1 MKNRTKWKID
11 NRIKSGDDGAVLFSK
26 PLTITDNTTMWS
38 GAKYDI
44 ESMDITPYDGKVT
57 VNHSMKIQD
66 IVGEAI
72 GLEKKKNKVTIDGI
86 KFAVNKSSL
95 AQFTHD
101 MMLEGLVTD
110 VSVETTGPWPDED
123 GVYKDSSLVGL
134 SIVVTGNNKSAR
146 INDYKQV
153 FYNSLEKAKHNG
165 LDVTDIE
172 PFEPI
177 SNNTTEDDMKF
188 VTIKN
193 SRTFSLSV
201 TYKNAAGEE
210 VTAELAPG
218 QTIDVSE
225 DQKDLVQNQ
234 INDAKEAEKENDG
247 VDKILSKLGEMETKY
262 NELEQ
267 KLFDSKVEE
276 PKFKKNNMPELKDQ
290 NYKVRAADQIN
301 YAWEWLKGGSQEAQ
315 RKLNDINKL
324 HLEMLQEKGIVPN
337 LNPVTKNQ
345 ITLADFGNFVN
356 SPELLKD
363 IEGFR
368 SNYTP
373 LINALDWRE
382 TLSLQMA
389 WLVRSGDISMSEVE
403 MCDDGEDGNRK
414 PISEYGAEIETANMH
429 ELAAVTPV
437 CNAATRFLAVDLLA
451 DVAAGY
457 RTDYDRKR
465 AQLAIARLQQAISST
480 GNSALFD
487 QSTDLDAVKSFIQ
500 TLRPVAERV
509 MNGTFIFNHSTYWQ
523 LIENL
528 VGVGV
533 AGPLSALFTTGDQQS
548 IVGRPYIVVPDD
560 LMPTLGTSETKS
572 FTVEGSAV
580 TIDQAVI
587 YADLSTF
594 TGRTSGGLQYDLST
608 EAAYEVVSGQTV
620 TVRSAYQRNELV
632 LRGSFFRNGA
642 VKDVEKV
649 AGLSDFSIS

>member
-1 MKNRTKWKID
+1 
-11 NRIKSGDDGAVLFSK
+11 
-26 PLTITDNTTMWS
+26 MWS

-44 ESMDITPYDGKVT
+44 ETMDVTPYDGKVT
-57 VNHSMKIQD
+57 VNHSSNIQD
-66 IVGEAI
+66 IVGEVI

-86 KFAVNKSSL
+86 KFAVDKSAL

-101 MMLEGLVTD
+101 MMLDGLVTD
-110 VSVETTGPWPDED
+110 VSVETTGPWPDEE
-123 GVYKDSSLVGL
+123 GLYKESSLVGL

-177 SNNTTEDDMKF
+177 SNTKTEDDMKF

-201 TYKNAAGEE
+201 TYKNAAGED
-210 VTAELAPG
+210 VTAELTPG

-225 DQKDLVQNQ
+225 DQKDVVQNQ
-234 INDAKEAEKENDG
+234 INDAKEVEVNDG
-247 VDKILSKLGEMETKY
+247 VDKVLAKLGEMETKY

-267 KLFDSKVEE
+267 KLFDSKAKE
-276 PKFKKNNMPELKDQ
+276 PEFKKNTMPELKDQ

-337 LNPVTKNQ
+337 MNPVTKNQ

-356 SPELLKD
+356 SPELLRD

-373 LINALDWRE
+373 LISALDWRE

-533 AGPLSALFTTGDQQS
+533 TGPLSALFTTGDQQS
-548 IVGRPYIVVPDD
+548 IVGRPYIIVPDD